1 MQLIDLLSLKQIHS
15 NNNILVDTAKENI
28 LGRLKN
34 IQNHASVLPYPNIG
48 REIKDIY
55 PEPTDSL
62 DILFAQAFQSNGG
75 KFIFCESQKELIE
88 NLNTLTLQKKWS
100 KVYCWENELQQLFDQ
115 HNFSY
120 WGQKEELIHA
130 DASITTCDAL
140 IARTGSVLLS
150 SNADSGR
157 SLSIVP
163 PVHLV
168 IATSNQVIY
177 NLKEVLNLQTAREGD
192 WPSMLC
198 FASTNSRTADI
209 EKTLVNGAH
218 GPKELYV
225 FFLEI

>member
-1 MQLIDLLSLKQIHS
+1 VTRAKD
-15 NNNILVDTAKENI
+15 NILKRLKKIKENP
-28 LGRLKN
+28 
-34 IQNHASVLPYPNIG
+34 STLPYPNLA
-48 REIKDIY
+48 EEALEIY
-55 PEPTDSL
+55 PEATDSL
-62 DILFAQAFQSNGG
+62 DVLFAQTFQSNGG
-75 KFIFCESQKELIE
+75 KFVYCGSQKELID
-88 NLNTLTLQKKWS
+88 NLQLLSKQKKWS
-100 KVYCWENELQQLFDQ
+100 KVYCWESELQQLFDQ
-115 HNFSY
+115 QNFAY
-120 WGQKEELIHA
+120 HAQKEALIHS

-140 IARTGSVLLS
+140 VARTGAVLLS
-150 SNADSGR
+150 SNTESGR

-163 PVHLV
+163 PVHIV

-177 NLKEVLNLQTAREGD
+177 NIKEVLNLQTAREAQ

>member
-1 MQLIDLLSLKQIHS
+1 VTSAK
-15 NNNILVDTAKENI
+15 NNILN
-28 LGRLKN
+28 RLKKVKN
-34 IQNHASVLPYPNIG
+34 NPSPLPYPNL
-48 REIKDIY
+48 EEEALTIY

-62 DILFAQAFQSNGG
+62 DIVFAETFQKNGG
-75 KFIFCESQKELIE
+75 KFVFCASTKELIH
-88 NLNTLTLQKKWS
+88 NLQLLSQQKKWS
-100 KVYCWENELQQLFDQ
+100 NVYCWETELQELFDQ
-115 HNFSY
+115 QNFSY
-120 WGQKEELIHA
+120 QAKQDDLIHS

-140 IARTGSVLLS
+140 IARTGAVLLS
-150 SNADSGR
+150 SNTASGR

-163 PVHLV
+163 PVHIV

-177 NLKEVLNLQTAREGD
+177 NIKEVLNLQTARENE

-198 FASTNSRTADI
+198 FTATNSRTADI

>member
-1 MQLIDLLSLKQIHS
+1 MATAKD
-15 NNNILVDTAKENI
+15 NILN
-28 LGRLKN
+28 RLKEIKKN
-34 IQNHASVLPYPNIG
+34 PSAVPYPNLQK
-48 REIKDIY
+48 EALEIY

-62 DILFAQAFQSNGG
+62 DVLFAQTFQQNGG
-75 KFIFCESQKELIE
+75 KFVFCASQKELID
-88 NLNTLTLQKKWS
+88 NLQLLSQQKKWS
-100 KVYCWENELQQLFDQ
+100 KVYCWETELQELFDEQ
-115 HNFSY
+115 GFAY
-120 WGQKEELIHA
+120 QAQKEALIDS
-130 DASITTCDAL
+130 DASITTCEAL

-150 SNADSGR
+150 SNTASGR

-163 PVHLV
+163 PVHIV

-177 NLKEVLNLQTAREGD
+177 NLKEVLNLQTARED
-192 WPSMLC
+192 SWPSMLC

>member
-1 MQLIDLLSLKQIHS
+1 MQLIDLLSLTQ
-15 NNNILVDTAKENI
+15 NNNIPVDTAKNNI
-28 LGRLKN
+28 LNKLKN
-34 IQNHASVLPYPNIG
+34 IQNHASTLPYSDLG
-48 REIKDIY
+48 REISNIY

-62 DILFAQAFQSNGG
+62 DVLFAQTFQNNGG
-75 KFIFCESQKELIE
+75 KFIFCESQRELIE
-88 NLNTLTLQKKWS
+88 NLNTLALQKKWS
-100 KVYCWENELQQLFDQ
+100 KIYCWENELQQLFDQ
-115 HNFSY
+115 HSFSY
-120 WGQKEELIHA
+120 LNQKEELIHA
-130 DASITTCDAL
+130 DAGITTCDAL

-150 SNADSGR
+150 SNAASGR

-163 PVHLV
+163 PVHIV

-177 NLKEVLNLQTAREGD
+177 NLKEVLNLQTAREGH

-198 FASTNSRTADI
+198 FTSTNSRTADI